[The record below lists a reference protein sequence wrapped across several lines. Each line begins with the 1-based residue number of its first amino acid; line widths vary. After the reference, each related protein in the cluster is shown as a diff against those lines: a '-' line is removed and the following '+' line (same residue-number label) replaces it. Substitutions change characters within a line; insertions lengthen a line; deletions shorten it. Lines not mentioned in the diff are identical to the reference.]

1 MTFRDNRRIGIVL
14 SGGGA
19 KGAYQIGCLRALRE
33 AAGLGEVRAIAGT
46 SVGAMH
52 AALFS
57 ADRLDEAESIWR
69 RTRFRDVAALTT
81 SRLSLLPLWVVAGLG
96 SEFSPFKVWRL
107 ADSATHPV
115 RWRRAV
121 YPVACLAMAV
131 ALAVLSRVVPAPGGA
146 VAGGF
151 AWAFAACA
159 ILSVAHERLRPY
171 FLSASPMSHGPVSAA
186 LDGAMTEAAC
196 ARLRERQVPV
206 YATVSDFRPYTR
218 ASIPWGG
225 WAPRYVRLDRMP
237 RGELLETLVSGS
249 ALPGFS
255 SPHNPHALTIVD
267 GAWTDNVPAAP
278 LLFDGTCDLD
288 LVFVIS
294 LKQRARYRHRHNS
307 LLRVAAVFTEGLLGL
322 RADGVDDLV
331 AWAHHRWQASGG
343 RPLDGAPVLPQI
355 VQVSPS
361 RRVGNFFTGTVWF
374 SPAQSSRLIALGYG
388 DMQRT
393 LAALEAD
400 AATSAERS
408 FRPGIVVDPAIG

>member
-1 MTFRDNRRIGIVL
+1 MTLRGGSRIGIVL

-19 KGAYQIGCLRALRE
+19 KGAYQIGCLRALQD
-33 AAGLGEVRAIAGT
+33 AGLGEVRAIAGT

-52 AALFS
+52 GALFS
-57 ADRLDEAESIWR
+57 AGRLDEAESIWR

-96 SEFSPFKVWRL
+96 SEFSPLKVWRL

-115 RWRRAV
+115 WWRRAV
-121 YPVACLAMAV
+121 YPVACLVMAV
-131 ALAVLSRVVPAPGGA
+131 ALAALSRVVPPLGGRI
-146 VAGGF
+146 AGGF

-171 FLSASPMSHGPVSAA
+171 FLSASPISHGPVSATLA
-186 LDGAMTEAAC
+186 DAMTEAAC
-196 ARLRERQVPV
+196 ARVRERQVPV

-225 WAPRYVRLDRMP
+225 WAPRYVRLDRVP
-237 RGELLETLVSGS
+237 RRELLETLVSGS

-278 LLFDGTCDLD
+278 LLFDGACDLD
-288 LVFVIS
+288 VVFVIS

-307 LLRVAAVFTEGLLGL
+307 LLSAAGVLTESLLGL
-322 RADGVDDLV
+322 RADSPDDLV
-331 AWAHHRWQASGG
+331 AWAHQRWQASGG
-343 RPLDGAPVLPQI
+343 RPLERSPSLPQI

-374 SPAQSSRLIALGYG
+374 SPAQSARLIALGYR
-388 DMQRT
+388 DMQQA
-393 LAALEAD
+393 LAAVEAN
-400 AATSAERS
+400 AGSHAGRS
-408 FRPGIVVDPAIG
+408 FRPGIFVDPAIG